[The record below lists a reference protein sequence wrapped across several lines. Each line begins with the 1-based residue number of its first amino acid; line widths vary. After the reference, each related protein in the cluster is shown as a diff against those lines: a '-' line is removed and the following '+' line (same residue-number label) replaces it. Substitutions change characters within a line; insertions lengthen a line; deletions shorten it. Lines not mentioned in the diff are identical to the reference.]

1 MMREDPV
8 IANGTFSNYYLYN
21 STNKKLKSY
30 GYTEEMPL
38 LLQTTQISENTTAV
52 IKPPLGVKPLFTP
65 QP

>member
-30 GYTEEMPL
+30 GIKIYRSDEM
-38 LLQTTQISENTTAV
+38 
-52 IKPPLGVKPLFTP
+52 GMVKIVYYGNKNYIFIHNNP
-65 QP
+65 